1 MKRFFVVILSFCL
14 FLCGTDA
21 LAQSFG
27 PSDGSSRVFV
37 SGPST
42 LRYRGFLEYGLGFDV
57 FEGEMSFEAS
67 TSHGV
72 QIGDCFYV
80 GAYFNLYTTYQYSDT
95 SLSGGVDTR
104 YFFCP
109 SSQIRPYVGLQAG
122 GGVRIRWKDPIFA
135 IMPMGGV
142 SFSLRKINLSMGLK
156 SAYMFETMGL
166 LLHFGIGF

>member
-72 QIGDCFYV
+72 QVGDCFYV
-80 GAYFNLYTTYQYSDT
+80 GAYFNYYTYDSDT

-109 SSQIRPYVGLQAG
+109 SSQIRPYVGLQVG
-122 GGVRIRWKDPIFA
+122 GGVEDSEDPIFA

>member
-1 MKRFFVVILSFCL
+1 MKRLLVILLSLSL
-14 FLCGTDA
+14 FLCATNA
-21 LAQSFG
+21 LAQAYG
-27 PSDGSSRVFV
+27 PSDGSSSILA
-37 SGPST
+37 SGSST
-42 LRYRGFLEYGLGFDV
+42 VKYRGFLEYGMGYDV

-80 GAYFNLYTTYQYSDT
+80 GAYFNFYNTDSDT

-109 SSQIRPYVGLQAG
+109 SSQVRPYVGLQAG
-122 GGVRIRWKDPIFA
+122 GGVWSRWKDPIFA

>member
-27 PSDGSSRVFV
+27 PSDGSSSVFV

-57 FEGEMSFEAS
+57 FEGEMSFESS

-80 GAYFNLYTTYQYSDT
+80 GAYFNYYTYDSDT

-109 SSQIRPYVGLQAG
+109 SSQIRPYVGLQVG
-122 GGVRIRWKDPIFA
+122 GGVEDSEDPIFA

>member
-1 MKRFFVVILSFCL
+1 M
-14 FLCGTDA
+14 G
-21 LAQSFG
+21 
-27 PSDGSSRVFV
+27 
-37 SGPST
+37 
-42 LRYRGFLEYGLGFDV
+42 
-57 FEGEMSFEAS
+57 FEAS

-80 GAYFNLYTTYQYSDT
+80 GAYFNYYTYDSDT

-122 GGVRIRWKDPIFA
+122 GGVEDSEDPIFA

>member
-1 MKRFFVVILSFCL
+1 MKRLLVILLSLSL
-14 FLCGTDA
+14 FLCATNA
-21 LAQSFG
+21 LAQAYG
-27 PSDGSSRVFV
+27 PSDGSSSILA
-37 SGPST
+37 SGSST
-42 LRYRGFLEYGLGFDV
+42 VKYRGFLEYGLGYDV
-57 FEGEMSFEAS
+57 FEGEMGFEAS

-80 GAYFNLYTTYQYSDT
+80 GAYFNLYTTDSDT
-95 SLSGGVDTR
+95 NLSGGVDTR

-122 GGVRIRWKDPIFA
+122 GGVWMRWKDPIFA

>member
-1 MKRFFVVILSFCL
+1 MKRFFIVILSFCL

-27 PSDGSSRVFV
+27 PSDGSSSVFV

-42 LRYRGFLEYGLGFDV
+42 LRYRGFLEYGLGYDV

-80 GAYFNLYTTYQYSDT
+80 GAYFNYYTYDSDI

-122 GGVRIRWKDPIFA
+122 GGVGDSEDPIFA

>member
-27 PSDGSSRVFV
+27 PSDGSSSVFV

-42 LRYRGFLEYGLGFDV
+42 LRYRGFLEYGLGYDV
-57 FEGEMSFEAS
+57 FEGEMGFEAS

-80 GAYFNLYTTYQYSDT
+80 GAYFNYYTYDSDT

-122 GGVRIRWKDPIFA
+122 GGVEDSEDPIFA

>member
-27 PSDGSSRVFV
+27 PSDGSSSVFV

-57 FEGEMSFEAS
+57 FEGEFGVETS

-80 GAYFNLYTTYQYSDT
+80 GAYINFYNNYISF
-95 SLSGGVDTR
+95 SGGVDTR

-109 SSQIRPYVGLQAG
+109 SSQIRPYVGLQVG
-122 GGVRIRWKDPIFA
+122 GGVEDSEDPIFA

>member
-80 GAYFNLYTTYQYSDT
+80 GAYFNYYTYDSDT

-109 SSQIRPYVGLQAG
+109 SSQIRPYVGLQVG
-122 GGVRIRWKDPIFA
+122 GGVEDSEDPIFA

>member
-80 GAYFNLYTTYQYSDT
+80 GAYFNYYTYDSDT

-109 SSQIRPYVGLQAG
+109 SSQICPYVGLQVG
-122 GGVRIRWKDPIFA
+122 GGVEDSEDPIFA

>member
-42 LRYRGFLEYGLGFDV
+42 LRYRGFLEYGLGYDV
-57 FEGEMSFEAS
+57 FEGEMGFEAS

-109 SSQIRPYVGLQAG
+109 SSQIRPYVGLQVG
-122 GGVRIRWKDPIFA
+122 GGVEDSEDPVFA

>member
-1 MKRFFVVILSFCL
+1 
-14 FLCGTDA
+14 
-21 LAQSFG
+21 
-27 PSDGSSRVFV
+27 
-37 SGPST
+37 
-42 LRYRGFLEYGLGFDV
+42 
-57 FEGEMSFEAS
+57 MSFEAS

-80 GAYFNLYTTYQYSDT
+80 GAYFNFYNSDT

-109 SSQIRPYVGLQAG
+109 SSQVRPYVGLQAG
-122 GGVRIRWKDPIFA
+122 GGVWSRWKDPIFA

>member
-42 LRYRGFLEYGLGFDV
+42 LRYRGFLEYGLGYDV

-80 GAYFNLYTTYQYSDT
+80 GAYFNYYTYDSDT

-109 SSQIRPYVGLQAG
+109 SSQIRPYVGLQVG
-122 GGVRIRWKDPIFA
+122 GGVEDSEDPIFA

>member
-1 MKRFFVVILSFCL
+1 MKRLLVILLSLSL
-14 FLCGTDA
+14 FLCATNA
-21 LAQSFG
+21 LAQAYG
-27 PSDGSSRVFV
+27 PSDGSSSILA
-37 SGPST
+37 SGSST
-42 LRYRGFLEYGLGFDV
+42 VKYRGFLEYGLGYDV

-122 GGVRIRWKDPIFA
+122 GGVEDSEDPIFA

>member
-27 PSDGSSRVFV
+27 PSDGSSSSFV

-42 LRYRGFLEYGLGFDV
+42 LRYRGFLEYGLGYDV

-80 GAYFNLYTTYQYSDT
+80 GAYFNFYNTDSDT

-109 SSQIRPYVGLQAG
+109 SSQVRPYVGLQVG
-122 GGVRIRWKDPIFA
+122 GGAEMECEGPILA
-135 IMPMGGV
+135 VMPMGGV

>member
-14 FLCGTDA
+14 FLCGTAA

-27 PSDGSSRVFV
+27 PSDGSSSVFV

-80 GAYFNLYTTYQYSDT
+80 GAYFNYYTYDSDT

-109 SSQIRPYVGLQAG
+109 SSQIRPYVGLQVG
-122 GGVRIRWKDPIFA
+122 GGVEDSEDPIFA